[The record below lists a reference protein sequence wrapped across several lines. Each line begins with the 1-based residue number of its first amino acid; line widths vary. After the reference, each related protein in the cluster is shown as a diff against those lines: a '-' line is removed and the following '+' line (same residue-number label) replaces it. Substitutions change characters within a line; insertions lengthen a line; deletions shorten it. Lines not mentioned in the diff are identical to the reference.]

1 MGWIRGNAG
10 LNKILGTKRGTVGVN
25 LFGGALTILLL
36 LVQGRGNSLSGRA
49 WQRAIQTG
57 DLRHFN
63 HHSMEG
69 HLFHVEEFNRRAVE
83 ELEEDRR
90 MARQDP
96 ELWGRLH
103 NLDILPHSPE
113 DIYP

>member
-1 MGWIRGNAG
+1 
-10 LNKILGTKRGTVGVN
+10 
-25 LFGGALTILLL
+25 
-36 LVQGRGNSLSGRA
+36 
-49 WQRAIQTG
+49 
-57 DLRHFN
+57 
-63 HHSMEG
+63 MEG